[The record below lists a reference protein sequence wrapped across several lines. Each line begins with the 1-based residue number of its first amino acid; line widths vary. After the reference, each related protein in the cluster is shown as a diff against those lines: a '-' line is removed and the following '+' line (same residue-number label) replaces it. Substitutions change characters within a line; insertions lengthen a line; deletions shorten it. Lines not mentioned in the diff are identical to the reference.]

1 MKPQF
6 IMFKRS
12 GVFYSENTLTGAQKS
27 LRTKIKTE
35 AVTLLNAKNESFRQ
49 PNLNLGLARTY
60 LAQVDPEAASRNWQ
74 DVMNELQ
81 KRGKPQ
87 TQKRCVSAMQSSAYN
102 AIRCL
107 PLIQTKPIHL
117 LNVANDPRVSVG
129 HFLHRLHNLAFGL
142 GWIPAAILS
151 PKQWPELKFR
161 TKRAITAEEHA
172 LILAAEKNGERNL
185 YYRMVWETG
194 ASQSDAAL
202 LSAANINHQN
212 RTLCYN
218 RMKTGELAQVSI
230 GEKLASLISQLPE
243 TGPFF
248 PTISRTSDNAR
259 SAEFYRRCKILKI
272 KGISLHSYRYAWAER
287 ARAAGYAK
295 EQIRR
300 KSLSRSVVANE
311 KALKI
316 SSHLYDSGLTDF
328 LHVLVSERSLY
339 VSQDTQVQSDQSVSL
354 NLVQLYK
361 ALGGGWQIPS
371 K

>member
-1 MKPQF
+1 
-6 IMFKRS
+6 
-12 GVFYSENTLTGAQKS
+12 
-27 LRTKIKTE
+27 
-35 AVTLLNAKNESFRQ
+35 
-49 PNLNLGLARTY
+49 
-60 LAQVDPEAASRNWQ
+60 
-74 DVMNELQ
+74 
-81 KRGKPQ
+81 
-87 TQKRCVSAMQSSAYN
+87 
-102 AIRCL
+102 
-107 PLIQTKPIHL
+107 
-117 LNVANDPRVSVG
+117 
-129 HFLHRLHNLAFGL
+129 
-142 GWIPAAILS
+142 
-151 PKQWPELKFR
+151 LKFR